1 VQSSEY
7 PNFVR
12 WFDGIAA
19 RPAVQRGIE
28 VLADRRRPDYKT
40 DKEAWEI
47 MFGSRQYQRR

>member
-1 VQSSEY
+1 VQRSEY